1 MLAHLPLSQIQLK
14 DLQEKRESPLLNTAR
29 ISQLASQW
37 RAAKT
42 RPDDGFSWGSKRQ
55 NANESRTI
63 PPQKNA
69 SRNCLSTFFGWIVND
84 EKIQN
89 EKIQADFSI
98 NFLLDFE

>member
-1 MLAHLPLSQIQLK
+1 MLPHLPLSQIQLK

-42 RPDDGFSWGSKRQ
+42 RPDDGLLWGPKRQ

-63 PPQKNA
+63 PPRKMPA
-69 SRNCLSTFFGWIVND
+69 EVVYPLFFLV
-84 EKIQN
+84 
-89 EKIQADFSI
+89 
-98 NFLLDFE
+98 